1 LKSKVGG
8 IKNVNTIF
16 FPRALWYIR
25 RVNTQRVNI
34 PDSSRKR
41 VVVIGGGFGGLNLI
55 KKLRN
60 SPFQVVLVDKQN
72 YHAFQPLLYQVAT
85 AGLEPGSIAYPFRKI
100 MSGYS
105 EFYFRMAEVL
115 RINSEEK
122 KLETSIGMMRYDYL
136 VLATGAT
143 SNFFGL
149 KSIEEKAMRM
159 KTVAEAL
166 DIRSLMLQNLE
177 KAILSSDLKER
188 EMLMSTIIV
197 GGGPT
202 GVELAGA
209 LAELRKD
216 ILPNDYPD
224 LDIRAMD
231 IHLVEANGRL
241 LKEMSEKSSAHAL
254 ETLKEMGVDIWLN
267 TRVSEYDG
275 SYITTTDGRKLAGA
289 MLIWAAGVKAQLV
302 EGLSDTSQHGGR
314 WKVNEFNQ
322 VEGFSDVFA
331 IGDCAAVV
339 TEQTPNG
346 YPMLAQPAMQQGV
359 RLAENLL
366 RKEKGEEMKPFVY
379 KNLGT
384 MATIGRNRA
393 VTEMKKVN
401 LTGWIAWAAWL
412 LVHVYQLI
420 GFRNKVIVMINWAQ
434 NYFRHARDLRL
445 IIRPFQRNK

>member
-1 LKSKVGG
+1 MKAS
-8 IKNVNTIF
+8 
-16 FPRALWYIR
+16 
-25 RVNTQRVNI
+25 QVNI

-41 VVVIGGGFGGLNLI
+41 VVVIGGGFGGLQLL

-60 SPFQVVLVDKQN
+60 SPFQVVLVDKHN
-72 YHAFQPLLYQVAT
+72 YHSFQPLLYQVAT

-100 MSGYS
+100 MSGYN
-105 EFYFRMAEVL
+105 EFYFRMAEVI
-115 RINSEEK
+115 RIDPAAK
-122 KLETSIGMMRYDYL
+122 KMETSIGEMSYDYL

-149 KSIEEKAMRM
+149 KSLEEKAMRM

-177 KAILSSDLKER
+177 KAILCSDLKER

-224 LDIRAMD
+224 LDIRTMD

-241 LKEMSEKSSAHAL
+241 LKEMSEKSSTHAL
-254 ETLKEMGVDIWLN
+254 DTLNEMGVDIWLN
-267 TRVSEYDG
+267 TRVAEYDG
-275 SYITTTDGRKLAGA
+275 SYITTTDGRRLGGA

-302 EGLSDTSQHGGR
+302 EGMSENTIHGGR
-314 WKVNEFNQ
+314 WKVNALNQ
-322 VEGFSDVFA
+322 VEGYTDVFA
-331 IGDCAAVV
+331 IGDCAAMV
-339 TEQTPNG
+339 TEATPNG
-346 YPMLAQPAMQQGV
+346 YPMLAQPAMQQGAL
-359 RLAENLL
+359 LAANLL
-366 RKEKGEEMKPFVY
+366 RLEKGETLQPFVY

-393 VTEMKKVN
+393 VTEMKNFK
-401 LTGWIAWAAWL
+401 LTGWLAWTAWL

-420 GFRNKVIVMINWAQ
+420 GFRNKIIVMINWAQ